1 MYELEYLPSAVR
13 DMVDIVT
20 YNGKTLDNP
29 MAAKRLSKEFVDGAE
44 SIRDFPYSLPVY
56 IPIRPLKREYRK
68 IIVKNYIMFY
78 WVSEQEKRITIAR
91 VMYAKSDYGK
101 GLE

>member
-1 MYELEYLPSAVR
+1 MYELEYLPSAVK

-20 YNGKTLDNP
+20 YISKTLDNP
-29 MAAKRLSKEFVDGAE
+29 MAAQRLSEEFVTEAE
-44 SIRDFPYSLPVY
+44 NLRNFPYSLPVY
-56 IPIRPLKREYRK
+56 NPIRPLKREYRK

-91 VMYAKSDYGK
+91 VMYGKSDYGK